1 MNLWKMSETKLKT
14 LLENSKASDAFKNA
28 VQDFADGR
36 EAQLIKYSLGS
47 PKVKVQRVLMK
58 LLEAYRNEQISE
70 VDIQG
75 ASSCSGYVGTLTFG
89 PNQTKI
95 SFNWD
100 CEWKAKQEGFET
112 WYGAP
117 DQIKAASQFG
127 YQCFEKFEVIE

>member
-1 MNLWKMSETKLKT
+1 MNLRKMSETKLKT
-14 LLENSKASDAFKNA
+14 LLGNSEASEAFKSA
-28 VQDFADGR
+28 VRDFADGK
-36 EAQLIKYSLGS
+36 ESQLIKYSLGS

-58 LLEAYRNEQISE
+58 LLEAYRTEQISE
-70 VDIQG
+70 VNIQG

-100 CEWKAKQEGFET
+100 CEWRARQEGFKT

>member
-1 MNLWKMSETKLKT
+1 MREAKLKT
-14 LLENSKASDAFKNA
+14 LLENSEASGAFKSA
-28 VQDFADGR
+28 VRDFADGK
-36 EAQLIKYSLGS
+36 ESQLIKYSLGS

-58 LLEAYRNEQISE
+58 LLEAFRDEQITE

-75 ASSCSGYVGTLTFG
+75 SSSCSGYVGTVTFA

-95 SFNWD
+95 FFNWD
-100 CEWKAKQEGFET
+100 CEWKAKQEGFKT